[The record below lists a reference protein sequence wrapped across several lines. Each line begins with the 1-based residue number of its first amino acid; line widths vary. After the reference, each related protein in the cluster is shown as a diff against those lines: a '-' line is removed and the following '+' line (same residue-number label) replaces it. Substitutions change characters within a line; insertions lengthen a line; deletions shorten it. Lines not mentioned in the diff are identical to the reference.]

1 MGADCWPERW
11 GHNFNQF
18 ECDIRDVADG
28 EARIGAQKV
37 AALGGWAE
45 EASEKV
51 LLSEAEQ
58 RLLDAAVDL
67 SGNPQS

>member
-1 MGADCWPERW
+1 MAKLELGLRIQNLES
-11 GHNFNQF
+11 F
-18 ECDIRDVADG
+18 E
-28 EARIGAQKV
+28 ELV